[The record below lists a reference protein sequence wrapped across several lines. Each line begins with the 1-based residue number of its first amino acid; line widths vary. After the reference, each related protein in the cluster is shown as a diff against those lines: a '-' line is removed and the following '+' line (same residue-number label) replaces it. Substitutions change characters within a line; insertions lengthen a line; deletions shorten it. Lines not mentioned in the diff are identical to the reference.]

1 MSASP
6 GRNGSSRATGM
17 SLRGRNRSSPS
28 MTQFGHEETFAT
40 QIQISRKRSPVDRC
54 AECNQRSKAGST
66 EVTTELEVVDRS
78 VRNAS
83 SAAGVTSAES
93 QRGLA
98 TPVEMRGV
106 LRSPD
111 MQQTTRGAGSSTP

>member
-54 AECNQRSKAGST
+54 AESNQRSEAGST
-66 EVTTELEVVDRS
+66 GVTTELVRVDRKQHLLIF
-78 VRNAS
+78 
-83 SAAGVTSAES
+83 SAGNS
-93 QRGLA
+93 QHR
-98 TPVEMRGV
+98 
-106 LRSPD
+106 
-111 MQQTTRGAGSSTP
+111 

>member
-1 MSASP
+1 
-6 GRNGSSRATGM
+6 
-17 SLRGRNRSSPS
+17 